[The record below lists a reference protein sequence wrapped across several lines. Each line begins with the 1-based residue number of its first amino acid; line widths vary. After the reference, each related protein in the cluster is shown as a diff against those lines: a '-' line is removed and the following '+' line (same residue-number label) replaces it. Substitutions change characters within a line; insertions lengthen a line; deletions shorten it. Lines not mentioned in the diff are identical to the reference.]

1 MKKYINKYMFMVTV
15 MASSTMPLM
24 AATTNDGGS
33 PLKLLVHEP
42 TVYSPQVMELMRY
55 DNHATLDLN
64 TGCITPSINLVHFKD
79 QDFDFPISISY
90 NSSGFRPRNADNYVG
105 RDWALNTGGIV
116 YRQVNGIPDDFES
129 YQKSPE
135 LIYAYTGFL
144 KMLGKNMYNLN
155 TMKQEVTQNPYKYA
169 HLKSF
174 ESNMLTLP
182 ATDGN
187 DQIESSP
194 DIFYFS
200 FGKHSGKF
208 MINYDGSVSVVGYNG
223 GKYQV
228 DLSGMK
234 LFSSTAPQSTCI
246 RIKTDDGYVY
256 TFGGSGYASLE
267 YTALSWSTDYNFT
280 PNPNRGHH
288 EITAFHLTQITAP
301 NGRTLKIHYR
311 DVDAKYHIDPQYW
324 LTTLNQQGR
333 YENQTDLLMQYQ
345 LNGRSTSFPGYGV
358 EIMENSPGVTYPL
371 YNESNALQTYSL
383 NKIAL
388 IDRVETDICTVN
400 FTYSTRG
407 KSSLPVTNSAKQFFI
422 SCGAKLDNIRMV
434 YNENIQ
440 SAKLTYDYALGN
452 RMFLKSVQTD
462 KEGTFH
468 LEYNTPVLSEI
479 PGPLTCNIDH
489 WGFWRGENAHVALI
503 PGMSYPSSQPSLAY
517 KITTD
522 HRDATGKRYDTSLLK
537 QIIYPTGGRVEF
549 NYEPHRYST
558 IIQQNESAT
567 FYPTEYSLS
576 PSLSGLAGG
585 ARVRSI
591 RYMDAIGNTQK
602 ETVYTYGSLSKEGK
616 VMYMPLYRHVQ
627 VQREVKSNDLFQI
640 RNAICN
646 SEGFTDIPYPGAH
659 IRYPEVTEH
668 YLDPSKGDLKQ
679 KHAYKKVEY
688 QTDLNLL
695 SSYYD
700 TNDYF
705 NIFSTSGDND
715 IYSLFPA
722 DYQRYLKCLMAHP
735 TDDISL
741 AYSKVSKETYYDE
754 NNVMRKNIDYNYTYR
769 NKDNYNL
776 CLFVPNIGGRLMV
789 ELFVH
794 IGREYFRMLLP
805 ASVRTTDYYGAQG
818 EQRSE
823 QWEYM
828 KYDDSGYLTEVSHPK
843 NKADSLITVFQ
854 RKEYST
860 SSGFQVLPIVE
871 QHYLGSSGKRQ
882 LLKSQ
887 KTEYGLQEI
896 AAGWK
901 WNTVSKESLFDGSKK
916 LTDKI
921 EYTHYD
927 RYGNPVEMVENDSRH
942 TVFLWSHYGQNLRAR
957 IENATYQEV
966 STALGKKTEDF
977 SSLTADASA
986 LNNVRSQLPNA
997 RVYTYWA
1004 GHGKDVTVSTAVNGR
1019 NTYYTYYL
1027 NGGLLQSY
1035 RHNEKGRSEVL
1046 MQNDY
1051 HLVNE

>member
-1 MKKYINKYMFMVTV
+1 MKKYINKYLFTASILAVLTLPV
-15 MASSTMPLM
+15 MGSSTG
-24 AATTNDGGS
+24 DISS
-33 PLKLLVHEP
+33 PLKLSVHEP
-42 TVYSPQVMELMRY
+42 AVYSPQVMELMRY
-55 DNHATLDLN
+55 DNHAAIDLN
-64 TGCITPSINLVHFKD
+64 TGCIAPSINLVHFQD
-79 QDFDFPISISY
+79 QDFDFPVSITY

-105 RDWALNTGGIV
+105 RDWLLNAGGIV
-116 YRQVNGIPDDFES
+116 YRQVNGMPDDLEA
-129 YQKSPE
+129 YMENPDQ
-135 LIYAYTGFL
+135 LYAYTGFL
-144 KMLGKNMYNLN
+144 KMLGKNTYN
-155 TMKQEVTQNPYKYA
+155 TSAMKQEVAQNPYKYA
-169 HLKSF
+169 HLKSLA
-174 ESNMLTLP
+174 SSMLTLP
-182 ATDGN
+182 STDN
-187 DQIESSP
+187 NKPVEASP

-234 LFSSTAPQSTCI
+234 LFSNTTPQSTCI

-256 TFGGSGYASLE
+256 AFGGSGYASLE

-311 DVDAKYHIDPQYW
+311 DVDAKYHINPQYW

-333 YENQTDLLMQYQ
+333 YESQTDLLMQYQ
-345 LNGRSTSFPGYGV
+345 LNGRSTSIPGYGV
-358 EIMENSPGVTYPL
+358 EIMENNLGITYPH

-388 IDRVETDICTVN
+388 IDRIETDICTIN

-407 KSSLPVTNSAKQFFI
+407 KSPLPVTNSAKQLFI
-422 SCGAKLDNIRMV
+422 NCGVKLDNIRMV
-434 YNENIQ
+434 YNGNIQ
-440 SAKLTYDYALGN
+440 SAKLIYDYALGN

-479 PGPLTCNIDH
+479 PSPLTCNIDH
-489 WGFWRGENAHVALI
+489 WGFWRGENPHVALI

-567 FYPTEYSLS
+567 FYPTEYNLS

-591 RYMDAIGNTQK
+591 RYMGATGNTQK
-602 ETVYTYGSLSKEGK
+602 ETVYTYGSLSREGK

-627 VQREVKSNDLFQI
+627 VQREIKSNNLFQV
-640 RNAICN
+640 RNAICD
-646 SEGFTDIPYPGAH
+646 SEGFTDIPYPSVH

-668 YLDPSKGDLKQ
+668 YIDPSKGGLEQ
-679 KHAYKKVEY
+679 KHTYKKLEY
-688 QTDLNLL
+688 QTDLDLL

-722 DYQRYLKCLMAHP
+722 DYQRYLKCIMAHP

-754 NNVMRKNIDYNYTYR
+754 NNVMRKKIDYSYAYR

-805 ASVRTTDYYGAQG
+805 VSVRTTDYYGVQG
-818 EQRSE
+818 EQRRE

-828 KYDDSGYLTEVSHPK
+828 KYDDFGYLTETSQPK

-854 RKEYST
+854 RKEYSMN
-860 SSGFQVLPIVE
+860 SGFQVLPITE

-882 LLKSQ
+882 LLKSREM
-887 KTEYGLQEI
+887 EYSLQEI
-896 AAGWK
+896 PDRWK
-901 WNTVSKESLFDGSKK
+901 WNVMSKEFLFDGNKK

-927 RYGNPVEMVENDSRH
+927 KYGNPVEMVGNNSRH
-942 TVFLWSHYGQNLRAR
+942 TVFLWSHYGQSLRAR

-966 STALGKKTEDF
+966 STALGKKPEELSTSAVDA
-977 SSLTADASA
+977 SSL
-986 LNNVRSQLPNA
+986 NNIRLQLPNA
-997 RVYTYWA
+997 RVYSCWA
-1004 GHGKDVTVSTAVNGR
+1004 GHGKDITVSSAENGR
-1019 NTYYTYYL
+1019 NMYYTYYTSGRL
-1027 NGGLLQSY
+1027 GQIY
-1035 RHNEKGRSEVL
+1035 RHNEKGRAEVL
-1046 MQNDY
+1046 QVNDY
-1051 HLVNE
+1051 HLVND